1 MPTPYIKKKQRK
13 VLLIEEM
20 AAVYNIHAFFLF
32 NWLEANKIKYVK
44 VKGKPFHL
52 VNASEFCNS
61 ISDIINA
68 ASRVRD
74 DRNTRMQPERIPTV
88 ENMLYRDKDKKRVG
102 PYENGDIERPIYPSK
117 DTELNRNGIEVS
129 MLYRVNMYRDGSRSL
144 DVLDRRTLTWKTI
157 ERAGRWKCKYI
168 LDDWKVMY
176 NLDC

>member
-1 MPTPYIKKKQRK
+1 MAVPYNKRK
-13 VLLIEEM
+13 AKRVLVIEEM
-20 AAVYNIHAFFLF
+20 AQLYNLHAFFIF
-32 NWLEANKIKYVK
+32 NWLEANGVKYIKA
-44 VKGKPFHL
+44 KGKPFHL
-52 VNASEFCNS
+52 VNASLFCEA
-61 ISDIINA
+61 IRDIMYA
-68 ASRVRD
+68 ASKVRD
-74 DRNTRMQPERIPTV
+74 DRNTRTDPERIPTV

-102 PYENGDIERPIYPSK
+102 PYENDDIERPIYPSK

-157 ERAGRWKCKYI
+157 ERFEGWRCKYI